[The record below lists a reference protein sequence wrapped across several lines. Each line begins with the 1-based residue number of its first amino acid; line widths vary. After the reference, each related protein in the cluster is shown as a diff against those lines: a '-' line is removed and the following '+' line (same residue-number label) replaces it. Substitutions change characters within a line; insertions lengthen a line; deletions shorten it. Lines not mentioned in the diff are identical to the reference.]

1 MTSFI
6 HSSWHDGFQDVTP
19 PEQCPQP
26 RLLQDPDN
34 DHNTDE
40 SQDASIENEYG
51 GATFTFT
58 SSHDPSE
65 NIGVYKNN
73 TEFTM
78 AILNRE
84 LPMMLAHGGKYV
96 SSGRELRLELIFP
109 IVFTFDVGAPKMKRP
124 TQISEIE
131 CLKHY
136 LRISLPQFMH
146 GNFILVLLLMF
157 NRIKAFQC
165 GVITCRSTRFNKRSF
180 AEVIETS
187 TKEQIKSAAKNWQI
201 IL

>member
-1 MTSFI
+1 M
-6 HSSWHDGFQDVTP
+6 
-19 PEQCPQP
+19 
-26 RLLQDPDN
+26 QDPDN

-96 SSGRELRLELIFP
+96 SCGQELRLEWIFP
-109 IVFTFDVGAPKMKRP
+109 IVFPFGVGGPKMEHP
-124 TQISEIE
+124 TQ
-131 CLKHY
+131 
-136 LRISLPQFMH
+136 
-146 GNFILVLLLMF
+146 
-157 NRIKAFQC
+157 
-165 GVITCRSTRFNKRSF
+165 
-180 AEVIETS
+180 TS
-187 TKEQIKSAAKNWQI
+187 KF
-201 IL
+201 